1 VEIKMKKQI
10 LSLIKD
16 TILKEARSKTL
27 IFLFGATTLLILLA
41 NSLLKLYIS
50 EVPQTGQAVLNASSS
65 LSIMFSIINFWSL
78 IVSAIFG
85 ISSIRSD
92 FQEKIIYQYLSFPI
106 SRTQYMFSRIFGTW
120 LLVFGYYLYSYLL
133 AAILFSFASK
143 TIALHWTHLISMGLM
158 GLYVLIVIFISFVYS
173 MMADK
178 IPAFLLLFATI
189 IVISASSNSM
199 RILEYSEYFKDLSI
213 FKIFAILVYCL
224 LPRVNYV
231 AELASAVMFHEE
243 IRLNLPLE
251 SLHFIMTSLVM
262 MYFANRFIKK
272 KDF

>member
-1 VEIKMKKQI
+1 MKKQI
-10 LSLIKD
+10 ISLIKD

-27 IFLFGATTLLILLA
+27 IFLFLTTTLLILLA

-65 LSIMFSIINFWSL
+65 LSIMFSIINVWCL
-78 IVSAIFG
+78 VVSGIFG

-92 FQEKIIYQYLSFPI
+92 FQDKIIYQYLTFPI

-133 AAILFSFASK
+133 AAVLFSIASK
-143 TIALHWTHLISMGLM
+143 TMALHWTHLISMALM
-158 GLYVLIVIFISFVYS
+158 ALYILIVIFISFVYS

-189 IVISASSNSM
+189 IVISASSNTM
-199 RILEYSEYFKDLSI
+199 RILEYSEYFKELSV
-213 FKIFAILVYCL
+213 FRIFAILVYGL

-231 AELASAVMFHEE
+231 TELASAVMFREE
-243 IRLNLPLE
+243 IRLNIPLE
-251 SLHFIMTSLVM
+251 SLHFVVTSFAM
-262 MYFANRFIKK
+262 MYIANRYIKN